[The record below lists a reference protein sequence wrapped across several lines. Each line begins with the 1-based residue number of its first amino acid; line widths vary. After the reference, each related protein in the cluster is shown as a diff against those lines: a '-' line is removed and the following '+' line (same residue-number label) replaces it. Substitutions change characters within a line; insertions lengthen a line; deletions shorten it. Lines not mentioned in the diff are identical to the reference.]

1 MPDEIRAGFCAIV
14 GLPNVGKS
22 TLLNRI
28 LDRHLVAVSAKPQTT
43 RDRILGIHTF
53 ELAPPAAA
61 GATGAA
67 ELPGDPPDG
76 PAVAPDAAIAAP
88 AGAQI
93 AYVDTPGVQDGRGP
107 LRRYMREA
115 AFAAAA
121 DADVVLLLVDATDH
135 RGRLP
140 ERLAEADIAELGAA
154 VGDAGRS
161 HAIVIGLNKIDR
173 VAKLDLLPVI
183 QAWGSFA
190 PGVDVV
196 PISAMTGDGVATLE
210 RAIAARLP
218 LGPPLFPAEMVTDRS
233 PQFIAQ
239 EIIREQL
246 YHQLGK
252 ELPYA
257 CAVQIETWTQKTPR
271 ELAIGAVIVV
281 ERDSQKAIVV
291 GRGGTRIRELGI
303 AARQAVGHA
312 LGQTVH
318 LSLFVKVLAEW
329 SRGEAALRRLGYGA
343 GGTSKGD
350 GL

>member
-1 MPDEIRAGFCAIV
+1 MADEIHAGFCAIV

-53 ELAPPAAA
+53 EL
-61 GATGAA
+61 
-67 ELPGDPPDG
+67 
-76 PAVAPDAAIAAP
+76 PDAGTEGAGP
-88 AGAQI
+88 RGAQI

-107 LRRYMREA
+107 LRRYMRDA
-115 AFAAAA
+115 AIAAAD
-121 DADVVLLLVDATDH
+121 DADVVLLLVDATDY

-140 ERLAEADIAELGAA
+140 DRLAEADA
-154 VGDAGRS
+154 VALGDASRA
-161 HAIVIGLNKIDR
+161 HPIVIGLNKVDR
-173 VAKLDLLPVI
+173 VPKLELLPLI
-183 QAWGSFA
+183 QAWSGFA
-190 PGVDVV
+190 PGVEVV
-196 PISAMTGDGVATLE
+196 PVSAMTGDGVATVE
-210 RAIAARLP
+210 RAIAQRLP
-218 LGPPLFPAEMVTDRS
+218 LGPAMFAAETVTDRS

-257 CAVQIETWTQKTPR
+257 CAVQVETWTEKAPG
-271 ELAIGAVIVV
+271 ELAIGAVIIV

-291 GRGGTRIRELGI
+291 GKGGSRIRELGI
-303 AARQAVGHA
+303 AARHAVGEA
-312 LGQTVH
+312 LGKTVH

-329 SRGEAALRRLGYGA
+329 SRGEVALRRLGYG
-343 GGTSKGD
+343 GTGN
-350 GL
+350 GV